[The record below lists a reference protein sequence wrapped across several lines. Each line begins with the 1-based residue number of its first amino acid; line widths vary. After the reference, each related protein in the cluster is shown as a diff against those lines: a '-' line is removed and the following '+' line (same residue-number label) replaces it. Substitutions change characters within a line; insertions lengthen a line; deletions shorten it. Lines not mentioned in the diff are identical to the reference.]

1 MSDNDI
7 EARRAL
13 EEQIEKVNTESN
25 CIPAQQDIRKHSDI
39 IVPPPDFCST
49 EHIELI
55 GKHKLQGTKSNSFE
69 VIFPVFSLHQRNN
82 KEDFKATSPE
92 FIFYF
97 LSENWFW
104 TIASVLAIDNIENI
118 VKDCYRK
125 RFNEIQDQDIPII
138 IEIKNCIGNPCD
150 WDDGTCDKPG
160 LRIWSLKFDLEM
172 DIEIFKQIL
181 EGLSFLAQL
190 LEEEGDKLKGFR
202 LDDYQDAMEFLRY

>member
-13 EEQIEKVNTESN
+13 EKQIGEANPESN
-25 CIPAQQDIRKHSDI
+25 CIHTQQNIIKHSDI
-39 IVPPPDFCST
+39 IVPPPDFYST